1 MSHYVYLWELIFCLI
16 TTFNRQKIHLP
27 HKTLRTTSYTTNII
41 IMISLEVVAAT
52 SADYCFN
59 DHLNIRVP
67 KIGQSYK
74 PSWLDTCS
82 LFSIESSMY
91 PSFAVSDFHLP
102 WRLNNLSG
110 IPALAALVAPPA
122 RKL

>member
-1 MSHYVYLWELIFCLI
+1 MSTAKVSYENELVNNFTTSNEIYRYL
-16 TTFNRQKIHLP
+16 P
-27 HKTLRTTSYTTNII
+27 PKTLRTTSYTTN
-41 IMISLEVVAAT
+41 MISLEVVAAT
-52 SADYCFN
+52 SADYCFS